1 MEKFKV
7 GDRVDYIGGFWSIPK
22 EVGEIV
28 VCYERGGYL
37 VNFRGT
43 NWVLNDYEMRL
54 SKESR
59 VLNIL
64 RKWQESR

>member
-1 MEKFKV
+1 MERFKI

-22 EVGEIV
+22 ELGEIV

-37 VNFRGT
+37 VNFRGM
-43 NWVLNDYEMRL
+43 NWVLKDNEIRL